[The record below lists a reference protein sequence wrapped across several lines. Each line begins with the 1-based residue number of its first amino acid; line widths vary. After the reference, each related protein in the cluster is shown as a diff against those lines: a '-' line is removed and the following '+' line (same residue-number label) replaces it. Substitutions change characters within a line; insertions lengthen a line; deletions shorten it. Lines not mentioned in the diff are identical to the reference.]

1 MADFSSVISTI
12 PPVTRTLL
20 LGTGLITVPC
30 LLRLISPASVAIIWP
45 MITKRYEV
53 WRPVTSFFYGGSG
66 FPLLYDVFL
75 IYRNSSSMER
85 DLFRNDT
92 AEYAWLHI
100 MLAVFIL
107 LFNSL
112 IGLPFL
118 FRPLLHAQTYVWCR
132 ANPTVKVSI
141 FGLLTI
147 PTSLYPAALI
157 VLDLL
162 TGGPMK
168 ALGGVIGVLAGHLW
182 WFISSYL
189 PLYAPTHLRRPNPL
203 GTPTKFRQLFGP
215 SSASTPRSAG
225 VRAYRPEGT
234 SSATSQSDAATA
246 VRHRWGGGERLGGA
260 PL

>member
-1 MADFSSVISTI
+1 MADISLALKAI

-45 MITKRYEV
+45 MVTKRYEI
-53 WRPVTSFFYGGSG
+53 WRIVTSFFYGGAG

-85 DLFRNDT
+85 DLYLNDT

-100 MLAVFIL
+100 MLAAFIL
-107 LFNSL
+107 LFNTL

-147 PTSLYPAALI
+147 PTSLYPPALI

-162 TGGPMK
+162 TGGPTK
-168 ALGGVIGVLAGHLW
+168 ALGGITGVLAGHLW
-182 WFISSYL
+182 WFISTYL

-203 GTPTKFRQLFGP
+203 GTPLRFRSLFAP
-215 SSASTPRSAG
+215 SATTNSSG
-225 VRAYRPEGT
+225 VRAYRPEGS
-234 SSATSQSDAATA
+234 SSATSNTEAAAA
-246 VRHRWGGGERLGGA
+246 VRHRWGGGQRLGGA